1 MIKHLNAFL
10 IMVAGL
16 FLLSSC
22 AKDKNDTP
30 NLPGYKIIEY
40 GDISEN
46 TEKPSF
52 INIMFQVTDMQG
64 NGVSTLTTNDFA
76 VLENENPVSPTESA
90 MQIRKQD
97 VVPYSLKTVLLI
109 DNSHSVG
116 DKLSE
121 IKNAAK
127 SLVLSKLPNQ
137 EFAIFVFSENPVLLQ
152 NFTSDI
158 QALTST
164 IDDIDLGFATTNL
177 YGSIVESVNMWEDF
191 YETDQIQQGF
201 MIGFTDGS
209 DTQASSTLEE
219 ALAARGQKR
228 VYMVGLGS
236 EIEPSVLEDLGNAGS
251 YSIDNVSELA
261 DKFAEIQEDMAG
273 FANSFYWMNYMTPKR
288 GDNEHTLKLY
298 IKDNSNTGEDSYI
311 EDTFNSA
318 GFYSVEQGLYINAS
332 ESNPYG
338 VEQLEMGEGD
348 TLMLEAVTY
357 LGQNPPTY
365 TWSVSDNT
373 VVTLHETGDPGNY
386 NMQIV
391 ARGTAGDQTEVSVSD
406 LSNGLQT
413 TVTVSVV
420 ESTGTTQGL
429 VSYYDFSSGTT
440 NDDWG
445 NHDGNNNGAEPTS
458 DSQGNADEAL
468 AFEGFDYVSVQPS
481 PLNTGAK
488 TISIFVKFEEND
500 RRQVLVT
507 NTPDSQT
514 GDNGFQ
520 VVKTASN
527 TLQFMVGNGSSSGY
541 FISAQTSLEIT
552 DSEWHHV
559 AMTFTGNSLKGYI
572 DGVQRCSSTSTSG
585 SEGSSSLALRFGG
598 PHEPINT
605 FLNGS
610 LDEIKLFDRALSASE
625 VEELGAR

>member
-10 IMVAGL
+10 IMVVGI
-16 FLLSSC
+16 LLISSC

-40 GDISEN
+40 GNISEN

-76 VLENENPVSPTESA
+76 VLENESPVSPTESA

-109 DNSHSVG
+109 DNSYSVG

-152 NFTSDI
+152 DFTSDI
-158 QALTST
+158 QTLTST

-201 MIGFTDGS
+201 LIGFTDGS

-338 VEQLEMGEGD
+338 VAQLEMGEGD

-357 LGQNPPTY
+357 LGQNPPSY
-365 TWSVSDNT
+365 SWSVDDNT
-373 VVTLHETGDPGNY
+373 VVSIHETDDPGNY
-386 NMQIV
+386 NVEIV
-391 ARGTAGDQTEVSVSD
+391 ADGAAGDQTQVTVSD
-406 LSNGLQT
+406 LSNGLQSS
-413 TVTVSVV
+413 VTINIV

-429 VSYYDFSSGTT
+429 VAYYDFTDGST

-445 NHDGNNNGAEPTS
+445 THDGNNNGAEPTT
-458 DSQGNADEAL
+458 DSQGNADDAL

-488 TISIFVKFEEND
+488 TVSLFVKFAEND
-500 RRQVLVT
+500 RRQVLLT
-507 NTPDSQT
+507 NTADSQT

-541 FISAQTSLEIT
+541 FISAQTSLGIT

-572 DGVQRCSSTSTSG
+572 DGVQRCSSSSTSG